1 MIKNSSKPSDGY
13 SESPSSRPMTLRQ
26 QLAAIEHERWAD
38 WQKWC
43 HKILRENLG
52 NDNIELERVL
62 ERWEVQIA
70 TPYKML
76 SDAEK
81 ASDMEQVDRYWPLI
95 ERYCQGIAREARHQT
110 VIDIRD
116 ASSVDLGTDGEVTG
130 GSYIFTAEQRDLLND
145 MAKALTQEGGTLG
158 GLEEVSDE
166 K

>member
-1 MIKNSSKPSDGY
+1 MTTDNPDTNSSPA
-13 SESPSSRPMTLRQ
+13 ESPSSRPMTLRQ
-26 QLAAIEHERWAD
+26 QLAAIEHERWSD
-38 WQKWC
+38 WQRWC

-95 ERYCQGIAREARHQT
+95 ERWCQEIAREAEKRGVEALAARIT
-110 VIDIRD
+110 N
-116 ASSVDLGTDGEVTG
+116 STG
-130 GSYIFTAEQRDLLND
+130 VSEMYGWPGQLEQLKEQAFNRLNAE
-145 MAKALTQEGGTLG
+145 LTHKP
-158 GLEEVSDE
+158 EEE
-166 K
+166 KV